1 MIFTEETTATSPID
15 DYNYDEATVGLYY
28 NFFEE
33 ISVESPSN

>member
-1 MIFTEETTATSPID
+1 MGLRFEYLFID